1 MGAKYL
7 HPPWQTQLCLSMITD
22 LIKLRLFVDKWA
34 TLITINL
41 LSLQKWV
48 ALKVQVERVS
58 ALQISQM
65 KETYLRGVP
74 CQCVNAG

>member
-1 MGAKYL
+1 MGNADYDQ
-7 HPPWQTQLCLSMITD
+7 PFIAS
-22 LIKLRLFVDKWA
+22 
-34 TLITINL
+34 
-41 LSLQKWV
+41 KWV

>member
-1 MGAKYL
+1 MGNADYDQ
-7 HPPWQTQLCLSMITD
+7 PFIAP
-22 LIKLRLFVDKWA
+22 
-34 TLITINL
+34 
-41 LSLQKWV
+41 KWV

-65 KETYLRGVP
+65 NETYLRGVP